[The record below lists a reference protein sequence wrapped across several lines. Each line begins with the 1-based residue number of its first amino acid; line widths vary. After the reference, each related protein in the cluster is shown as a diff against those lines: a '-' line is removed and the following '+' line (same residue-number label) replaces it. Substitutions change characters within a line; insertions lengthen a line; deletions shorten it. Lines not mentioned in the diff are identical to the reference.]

1 MNSPPPRF
9 LRIGPALL
17 CSLTASACAAQSSTN
32 DAGDSGAQTSAC
44 TRETDFRPIPGLGKA
59 CSLGGS
65 RYVVLLEDGS
75 RRITHWDPPDK
86 VGASTPK

>member
-1 MNSPPPRF
+1 MSPTPPRF
-9 LRIGPALL
+9 LRIAPALL
-17 CSLTASACAAQSSTN
+17 CSLTASACAAQSAASDT
-32 DAGDSGAQTSAC
+32 GDSGPRTNAC

-86 VGASTPK
+86 VGASAPK